1 MDQIILVQKSFEKDL
16 KYSIESKER
25 NDIILHLTNASKHLL
40 IIQKEI
46 DGVLKKNIKIK
57 I

>member
-46 DGVLKKNIKIK
+46 DEVLKKILK
-57 I
+57 